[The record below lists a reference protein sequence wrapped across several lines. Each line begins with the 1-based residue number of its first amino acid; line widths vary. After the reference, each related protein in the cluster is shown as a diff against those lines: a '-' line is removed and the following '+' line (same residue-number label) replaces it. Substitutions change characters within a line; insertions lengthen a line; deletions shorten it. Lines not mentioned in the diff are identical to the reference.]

1 MTNIWF
7 FNLVFKCFFLHSHLL
22 YYRRAALDWIRA
34 HGETDG
40 VIYFA
45 DDDNSYDVRIF
56 EEIRQ
61 TQLVSVFPVGLILKF
76 GVSSPIV
83 RDSRV
88 TGFYDAFQV
97 SLSLLTN
104 QRALFLQL
112 TNHRR
117 AESSRW
123 TWRALLFPSNFS
135 NPDPRQHSQPRLVQ
149 KQSKFKFYQNLISLR
164 EKLIL

>member
-1 MTNIWF
+1 MF
-7 FNLVFKCFFLHSHLL
+7 

-56 EEIRQ
+56 EEIRR

-83 RDSRV
+83 RDNMV

-97 SLSLLTN
+97 SLSLLNN
-104 QRALFLQL
+104 QRALF
-112 TNHRR
+112 
-117 AESSRW
+117 
-123 TWRALLFPSNFS
+123 
-135 NPDPRQHSQPRLVQ
+135 
-149 KQSKFKFYQNLISLR
+149 
-164 EKLIL
+164 

>member
-1 MTNIWF
+1 MF
-7 FNLVFKCFFLHSHLL
+7 

-56 EEIRQ
+56 EEIRR

-83 RDSRV
+83 RDDTV

-97 SLSLLTN
+97 SISLWTN
-104 QRALFLQL
+104 QGFIL
-112 TNHRR
+112 T
-117 AESSRW
+117 
-123 TWRALLFPSNFS
+123 T
-135 NPDPRQHSQPRLVQ
+135 D
-149 KQSKFKFYQNLISLR
+149 QS
-164 EKLIL
+164 